1 MTHFPNVEIVRLY
14 LRELTLADRQVVF
27 EHFAEPDVTRFMD
40 IEPCRDVKEAE
51 GICFVRNYNCTQGDF
66 Q

>member
-1 MTHFPNVEIVRLY
+1 MIKGEPVMTHFPNLETERLY

-40 IEPCRDVKEAE
+40 IEPCRDVKKQKES
-51 GICFVRNYNCTQGDF
+51 VL
-66 Q
+66 

>member
-1 MTHFPNVEIVRLY
+1 MIKGDPVMTHFPNVETERLY

-40 IEPCRDVKEAE
+40 IEPCRDVKKQKES
-51 GICFVRNYNCTQGDF
+51 VL
-66 Q
+66 